1 MGIAEKPKV
10 YEFTSA
16 LVRRPGRS
24 VINGLR
30 AVDTGGPNLEGVR
43 AEHDAY
49 IAGLERAGVDVTVLG
64 PLEAFPDSLFVE
76 DPALVF
82 REAVILLR
90 PGVESRAG
98 EVAAIAPAL
107 RARFETV
114 MELEVGHV
122 DGGDVLTT
130 PDAVMIGLSA
140 RTDETGAAALID
152 CLARI
157 GRRGEIFQTPD
168 NVLHFKSD
176 CALLD
181 DATILSTERLAV
193 SGAFERFR
201 RILTPPGEEAAAN
214 ALRVNDTVFVGA
226 GYPGTIELLRREGYN
241 VMPLATSEI
250 AKIDAG
256 LSCMSLRWHE

>member
-1 MGIAEKPKV
+1 MAGNPKV
-10 YEFTSA
+10 FEFTSA
-16 LVRRPGRS
+16 IVRRPGAS
-24 VINGLR
+24 VVDGLR
-30 AVDTGGPNLEGVR
+30 AVDTGSPSAEGVR

-49 IAGLERAGVDVTVLG
+49 IAGFERAGVKVTVLD
-64 PLEAFPDSLFVE
+64 PLEAYPDSVFVE
-76 DPALVF
+76 DPALVY
-82 REAVILLR
+82 REAAILLR
-90 PGVESRAG
+90 PGVASRAG

-114 MELEVGHV
+114 MELDTGHV

-140 RTDETGAAALID
+140 RTDQAGAEALIE

-181 DATILSTERLAV
+181 DTTILSTQRLAG

-201 RILTPPGEEAAAN
+201 QILTPPGEEAAAN

-226 GYPGTIELLRREGYN
+226 DYPGTIELLRSGGYH
-241 VMPLATSEI
+241 VAPLPISEI
-250 AKIDAG
+250 VKIDAG